1 MNRNVEEKKMYL
13 KEKKLPKYF
22 FEKKKTNLHISMK
35 LVYMR
40 LSCLGM
46 FGYVSVQSVAWL

>member
-1 MNRNVEEKKMYL
+1 MYL